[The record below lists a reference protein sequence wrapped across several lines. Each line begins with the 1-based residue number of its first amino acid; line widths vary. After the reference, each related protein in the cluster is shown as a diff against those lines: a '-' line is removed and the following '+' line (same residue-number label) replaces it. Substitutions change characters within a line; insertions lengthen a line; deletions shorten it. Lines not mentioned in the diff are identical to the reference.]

1 MIVHIGIGSNLGERA
16 DNCQKAIELLRGK
29 AIIIRKIS
37 SLYETEPWG
46 IEEQPKFINLAIEV
60 ETTLSP
66 HALLSILKDIENK
79 IGRVKTLKWG
89 PRTIDLDI
97 LFYGDEIINLDD
109 IQIPH
114 KLLHQRDFVLLPLIE
129 IAPDKIHPV
138 LKKTIK
144 QLMEEFKDAQ
154 NIKHQKQDKNGVH

>member
-1 MIVHIGIGSNLGERA
+1 VIVHIGIGSNLGERA